1 MEIKSFLRNKDVLNQ
16 VRNLGYRFTIS
27 NLLDEI
33 GLNFSLETQD
43 YRNKYSDP
51 SINVQLRYIIDKPFA
66 LFTGFSDIQ
75 FNIYNSDG
83 FTSED
88 EVKLTEIFTKAF
100 VKNVHPNVD
109 FYQEGKFNIKHGQ
122 WYHFETYSK
131 DEQSVVLTG
140 DSISHSD
147 NELSFSLR
155 FIEEYSFAEDDKF
168 LKYLSSIFI
177 AIHQG
182 IVEVNKE
189 SKNVL

>member
-33 GLNFSLETQD
+33 GLNFSLETHD
-43 YRNKYSDP
+43 YRNKYYDP

-88 EVKLTEIFTKAF
+88 EINLTEIFTKAF

-122 WYHFETYSK
+122 WYHFETYSN

-140 DSISHSD
+140 DSMSHSD